1 MENKLIQ
8 ITGLPRSGTAFV
20 ATFLALHP
28 ECVSFHELIT
38 KNENYRNKLIELNK
52 IHKFVIDSSTYGF
65 LPQAT
70 FEQSRKVYLSRNIR
84 ESKKSA
90 EAALNVSINDEVYFD
105 YLWKINEWKAKY
117 EPLTIKFDE
126 LFEVKTL
133 KSIWIY
139 CFGNEDY
146 FLEEK
151 AEHFIDMNIQT
162 NHPEVIFEKT
172 IFERINKH
180 ICQQ

>member
-1 MENKLIQ
+1 MGQLIQ

-38 KNENYRNKLIELNK
+38 KNENYRNKLAELNK

-65 LPQAT
+65 LPSCT
-70 FEQSRKVYLSRNIR
+70 FEQSKKVYLSRNIW

-90 EAALNVSINDEVYFD
+90 EVALNVPIDEKVYFD
-105 YLWKINEWKAKY
+105 YLWKIKQWKTKY
-117 EPLTIKFDE
+117 NPLVIKFEE
-126 LFEVKTL
+126 LFEKETL
-133 KSIWIY
+133 KKIWLY
-139 CFGNEDY
+139 CFGSEEY
-146 FLEEK
+146 FMDEK

-162 NHPEVIFEKT
+162 NHPEVIFEKE
-172 IFERINKH
+172 IFERINKI